1 MRFVVDEGCDIA
13 VAQALRSAGHDVV
26 AVAEI
31 APRAADDRVL
41 KFALDDRRI
50 LITEDKDFGELVFA
64 QGQKNNGV
72 ILKISRRSPPSNDP
86 SRP

>member
-31 APRAADDRVL
+31 APRTGDDGVL

-50 LITEDKDFGELVFA
+50 LIY
-64 QGQKNNGV
+64 
-72 ILKISRRSPPSNDP
+72 RRQ
-86 SRP
+86 RF